1 MSTNDEL
8 KKETANGTK
17 PVLSAGWFSPENP
30 PDLPY
35 NLWRHEKPFIVT
47 ATDGNVYTA
56 FYARVSD
63 DGETFSSIENPK
75 WWVRQAYDVMDKK
88 VIEIVAWT
96 TLPTACR

>member
-1 MSTNDEL
+1 MESKTSTNHENGNG
-8 KKETANGTK
+8 ANRL
-17 PVLSAGWFSPENP
+17 LSVGWFSPENP

-47 ATDGNVYTA
+47 AKDGNVYTA

-63 DGETFSSIENPK
+63 DGETFSSVENPK

-88 VIEIVAWT
+88 VIDIVAWT
-96 TLPTACR
+96 TLPTAYR